1 MMTGKQIL
9 WALAGASVV
18 SLAAAPAPAS
28 AQGQNQTYV
37 DVQGGLGYSS
47 NPNLRVDGVGSGF
60 ARVSAYGF
68 HGWGDERSNSN
79 VSAYVENTSYF
90 RRLGNQQVFS
100 LNAANATSV
109 NEKVRVFGSLAFSG
123 DFGAQLSSRFFG
135 PPADAIQVDPLI
147 PPTSVIVV
155 TPDLLAL
162 TQRQYRVGGTVG
174 ASYVL
179 SPRDSLTG
187 TIGASRVWF
196 KGGAAGNGDLLDQN
210 LYDASMTWRRQFTER
225 VSAGIRL
232 IAGRADY
239 TLGRTI
245 LTYGPQVTADLQLS
259 ESTQLGGAVGF
270 VRTERDFG
278 PVGADR
284 NSTDL
289 ALDASLCRTLEYERF
304 CGRVGRR
311 TQSVAIGAAPTSTS
325 LTADYSR
332 RLSARD
338 QIQAGVAFVTT
349 GDLREIGLGRQ
360 NFYSLSGS
368 FDRRISPRLSAGVS
382 LAARKFTISGP
393 DPKADLGGSLFIR
406 NRFGSIR

>member
-1 MMTGKQIL
+1 MMAGKQHL
-9 WALAGASVV
+9 WALAGASVM
-18 SLAAAPAPAS
+18 SLAAAAPAS
-28 AQGQNQTYV
+28 AQDQNQTYV

-47 NPNLRVDGVGSGF
+47 NPDLRLDGVGSGF
-60 ARVSAYGF
+60 ARISAYGF
-68 HGWGDERSNSN
+68 HGWGNERSSSN
-79 VSAYVENTSYF
+79 ISGYVENSSYF
-90 RRLGNQQVFS
+90 RRLGNRQIFS

-109 NEKVRVFGSLAFSG
+109 NEKVRVFGDLGFSG

-162 TQRQYRVGGTVG
+162 TQRQYRVGGTIG

-187 TIGASRVWF
+187 TVGASHVWF
-196 KGGAAGNGDLLDQN
+196 KGGASANGDLLDQN
-210 LYDASMTWRRQFTER
+210 LYDASLTWRRQFNER

-232 IAGRADY
+232 VAGRADY
-239 TLGRTI
+239 TRGRTI

-259 ESTQLGGAVGF
+259 ESMQLGGAIGF

-278 PVGADR
+278 PDGTDR
-284 NSTDL
+284 KSIDL
-289 ALDASLCRTLEYERF
+289 ALDASLCRALEYERF
-304 CGRVGRR
+304 CGRIGRR

-325 LTADYSR
+325 LSGDYSR

-338 QIQAGVAFVTT
+338 QVQAGVAFVTT
-349 GDLREIGLGRQ
+349 GELREVGVGRQ

-368 FDRRISPRLSAGVS
+368 FDRRISPRLSAGIS
-382 LAARKFTISGP
+382 LAARKFTVSGP
-393 DPKADLGGSLFIR
+393 DPKADLGGSVFIR

>member
-1 MMTGKQIL
+1 
-9 WALAGASVV
+9 VV
-18 SLAAAPAPAS
+18 SLAAAAPAS
-28 AQGQNQTYV
+28 AQDQNQTYV

-47 NPNLRVDGVGSGF
+47 NPDLRVDGVGSGF

-79 VSAYVENTSYF
+79 ISAYVENSSYF
-90 RRLGNQQVFS
+90 RRLGNRQIFS

-187 TIGASRVWF
+187 TIGASRVWY

-259 ESTQLGGAVGF
+259 ESTQLGGAIGF

-289 ALDASLCRTLEYERF
+289 ALDGSLCRTLEYE
-304 CGRVGRR
+304 
-311 TQSVAIGAAPTSTS
+311 
-325 LTADYSR
+325 
-332 RLSARD
+332 
-338 QIQAGVAFVTT
+338 IQAGVAFITT
-349 GDLREIGLGRQ
+349 GDVREIGVGRQ

-393 DPKADLGGSLFIR
+393 DPKADLGASLFIR